1 MIRFEKATPEDA
13 VVLTEISK
21 RAFDNDVN
29 YGAPGPGGPWGY
41 DSVEN
46 QIQMINGT
54 PYYKILFGDA
64 IIGGI
69 VVIVQKDGKYNLM
82 RMFIEPDYQNQ
93 GIGAQAVEFIFRE
106 FPDAN
111 VWTLDTPAWNLRTRH
126 FYEKLGFQIDKIE
139 NNDVFY
145 EKKVGE
151 SG

>member
-1 MIRFEKATPEDA
+1 MRFEKATPEDA

-54 PYYKILFGDA
+54 PYYKILSGDT

-69 VVIVQKDGKYNLM
+69 VVIVQEDGKYNLM

-106 FPDAN
+106 FPDAK